1 MKRVT
6 RKLAKYV
13 LCFGVLATSLVAGPA
28 LAQVIVIAPPAHF
41 VATARPVYH
50 GGRAVYWY
58 NGRWIYRHGH
68 AWHTYRTVPV
78 YLRNHHYARV
88 APVRHVYT
96 RTYYR
101 GHGHGRGH
109 GHRR

>member
-1 MKRVT
+1 MKRIA
-6 RKLAKYV
+6 RKLSKLA
-13 LCFGVLATSLVAGPA
+13 LCLAVLATSLVAAPA
-28 LAQVIVIAPPAHF
+28 LAQIVVIAPPPTYI
-41 VATARPVYH
+41 ATARPVYH

-58 NGRWIYRHGH
+58 NGRWVYRHGH

-88 APVRHVYT
+88 APVRHVYH
-96 RTYYR
+96 RNYYHR
-101 GHGHGRGH
+101 

>member
-1 MKRVT
+1 MKAIVKR
-6 RKLAKYV
+6 LSKYI
-13 LCFGVLATSLVAGPA
+13 LCFGVLATSLIADPA
-28 LAQVIVIAPPAHF
+28 LAQIIVIAPPAHF
-41 VATARPVYH
+41 IATARPVYH

-58 NGRWIYRHGH
+58 NGHWVYRHGH
-68 AWHTYRTVPV
+68 VWHRYHTVPV

-101 GHGHGRGH
+101 GGAGHHGR
-109 GHRR
+109 RP